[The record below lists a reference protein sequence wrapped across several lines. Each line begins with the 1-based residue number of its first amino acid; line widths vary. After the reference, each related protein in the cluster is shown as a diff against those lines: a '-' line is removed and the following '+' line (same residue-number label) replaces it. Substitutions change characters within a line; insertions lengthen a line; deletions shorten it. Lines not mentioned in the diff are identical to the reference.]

1 VDPVRKTNVI
11 TPHLQTLLWNQPP
24 ASSNK
29 HVAGKLSLC
38 VGMPVMLKHNEAT
51 ECCMTKG
58 AEGTVVGWQSSERPE
73 GQNILDTLFVRLT
86 NPPKTIKIDGL
97 EENVV
102 PITRRA
108 MATMCTLPNDD
119 EISISREQVL
129 VLVNLGMTDYASQG
143 RTRPN
148 NPVDLNGC
156 RSHQS
161 YYTCLSRSSDSEG
174 TIIVQGFDPNM
185 ITGGAS
191 GHLRQEFRELDVL
204 DEITKLRYKG
214 SLPDCVN
221 SNRRNGLIHQFQQWK
236 GNTYVPLDV
245 HTAIRWDKH
254 DPFEIP
260 DVITD
265 SPWKVVKLNKSKPDT
280 KQKKSD
286 TTGFIVAN
294 GSVPVVSFP
303 QLQNKRKAQDASIEE
318 ANKRQKILVF
328 DTSDI
333 GDQEPQGLIWD
344 GENYSCAYDSLMS
357 ILFSIWNKDPNIWN
371 TRFKNMNRTMKV
383 LSLRFSLVQE
393 EKSTLEV
400 ARNKI

>member
-1 VDPVRKTNVI
+1 MDPVRKTNVI

-129 VLVNLGMTDYASQG
+129 VLVNFGMTDYASQG
-143 RTRPN
+143 RTCPN

-191 GHLRQEFRELDVL
+191 GHLRQEFRELEVL
-204 DEITKLRYKG
+204 DEITKL
-214 SLPDCVN
+214 
-221 SNRRNGLIHQFQQWK
+221 
-236 GNTYVPLDV
+236 
-245 HTAIRWDKH
+245 
-254 DPFEIP
+254 
-260 DVITD
+260 
-265 SPWKVVKLNKSKPDT
+265 
-280 KQKKSD
+280 
-286 TTGFIVAN
+286 
-294 GSVPVVSFP
+294 
-303 QLQNKRKAQDASIEE
+303 
-318 ANKRQKILVF
+318 
-328 DTSDI
+328 
-333 GDQEPQGLIWD
+333 
-344 GENYSCAYDSLMS
+344 
-357 ILFSIWNKDPNIWN
+357 
-371 TRFKNMNRTMKV
+371 
-383 LSLRFSLVQE
+383 
-393 EKSTLEV
+393 
-400 ARNKI
+400 